1 MNFMQKIIAWWIF
14 KVRGWSVEG
23 VFPFEL
29 KKSILVVAPHTHYL
43 DFFLGLAIR
52 KKVHIEFVHFLGKK
66 ELFWGI
72 FGVILKKLGGFSI
85 ERGKSLNQVD
95 QVVKLY
101 NDRESFHIALSPE
114 GTRKKVTRLKS
125 GFYHIAKNAN
135 VPIILVGLDFG
146 NKKVI
151 FDKPFF
157 TTDNELADKQ
167 KIVRFFKGIMGYVPG
182 YSITEDIEG

>member
-1 MNFMQKIIAWWIF
+1 MQKIIAWWIF
-14 KVRGWSVEG
+14 GVRGWKIEG
-23 VFPFEL
+23 EFPFEL
-29 KKSILVVAPHTHYL
+29 KKTILVVAPHTHYL

-52 KKVHIEFVHFLGKK
+52 KKMHIEFVHFLGKK

-72 FGVILKKLGGFSI
+72 FGVILRKLGGFPV
-85 ERGKSLNQVD
+85 ERGKNLNQVD
-95 QVVKLY
+95 EVTRLY
-101 NDRESFHIALSPE
+101 NERESFHIALSPE

-135 VPIILVGLDFG
+135 VPIILVALDFA

-151 FDKPFF
+151 FGAPFL
-157 TTDNELADKQ
+157 TSKDEVGDKQ
-167 KIVRFFKGIMGYVPG
+167 KIVKFFKGILGYIPK